1 MKNTIVFKENEY
13 KKLIETLGL
22 LDNQP
27 DEKECVDYFNAWNFG
42 QSEKDYQF
50 IIGCSLN
57 D

>member
-1 MKNTIVFKENEY
+1 MKSTIVFKENEY